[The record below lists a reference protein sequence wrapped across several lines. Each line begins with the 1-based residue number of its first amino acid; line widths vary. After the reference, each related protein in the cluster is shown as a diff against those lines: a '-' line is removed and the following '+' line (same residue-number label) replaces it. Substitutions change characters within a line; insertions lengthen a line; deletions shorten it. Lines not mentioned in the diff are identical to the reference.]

1 MHYISLTSPCPCL
14 LGLFILLWLTL
25 GAGTRKRI
33 KTNGIFQTVK
43 LPLLQS
49 ASAMLKADFWSQQ
62 CKPMAKQAET
72 KSPAHDILGVRD
84 RHRAWRSTEKH
95 THKHEDTIHV
105 RSVFEI
111 FCLTQRKGS
120 WAGLHVKRCLTTS
133 LGDEIQQPC
142 ENAEGKSWRHHSWSN
157 RLYLLSDQTES
168 IGLHLEHGYWFDSF
182 LLFLSVFQCS
192 FEGFTN
198 LVQNVSGLLNHC
210 SHPLR
215 YHGYRTEWEELA
227 SLSLLTQ
234 ETFKHHLLTW
244 ASQCLA
250 RTRSRK
256 KHTHTHTTIHNG
268 HALP

>member
-1 MHYISLTSPCPCL
+1 MHYISWTSPCPCL
-14 LGLFILLWLTL
+14 SGLFILLWLTLAL

-72 KSPAHDILGVRD
+72 ESPAHDIFGVRD
-84 RHRAWRSTEKH
+84 RHRAWWSTEKH
-95 THKHEDTIHV
+95 TQTWRYNICTV

-133 LGDEIQQPC
+133 LGDEVQQPC

-157 RLYLLSDQTES
+157 RLYLLSDQTKS
-168 IGLHLEHGYWFDSF
+168 IGLHL
-182 LLFLSVFQCS
+182 
-192 FEGFTN
+192 
-198 LVQNVSGLLNHC
+198 
-210 SHPLR
+210 
-215 YHGYRTEWEELA
+215 
-227 SLSLLTQ
+227 
-234 ETFKHHLLTW
+234 
-244 ASQCLA
+244 
-250 RTRSRK
+250 
-256 KHTHTHTTIHNG
+256 
-268 HALP
+268 